1 MVVTIFFTVVML
13 IPIYGLLLWTYICPE
28 ESILFGSRWMYKE
41 EPEISSKAIR
51 YTRFVAKASMIAIP
65 FAVTS
70 IILEIYV
77 LRLVLVLIPIVMIF
91 GALKIF
97 ADDKDHQ

>member
-1 MVVTIFFTVVML
+1 MVVTIFFTVVIL
-13 IPIYGLLLWTYICPE
+13 IPIYGLLIWTYNSPE

-51 YTRFVAKASMIAIP
+51 YTRFIAMASMIAIP
-65 FAVTS
+65 FAVVS
-70 IILEIYV
+70 LLLEIYV
-77 LRLVLVLIPIVMIF
+77 LRLVLVVIPIVMIF

-97 ADDKDHQ
+97 TDEKDQ

>member
-1 MVVTIFFTVVML
+1 MVVTIFFTVIFM
-13 IPIYGLLLWTYICPE
+13 IPIYGLLIWTYKCPE

-51 YTRFVAKASMIAIP
+51 YTRFVAVTSMVAIP
-65 FAVTS
+65 FAVVS
-70 IILEIYV
+70 IILEIYI
-77 LRLVLVLIPIVMIF
+77 LRLVLVVIPIVFIF

-97 ADDKDHQ
+97 TDDKEQ